1 MNATRLNI
9 MNDESSAIVLWFDS
23 ISKGDIGKAGGKGAN
38 LGEITSFGLPV
49 PPGFVVTAQ
58 AYELFLKE
66 ANIVVDMKDILKDLD
81 VDDTEALNKAA
92 TAIKGMIKNASIS
105 DEISGPIKEA
115 YEKMSKKTEKGI
127 ILAGTGEEG
136 EFVAVRSSATA
147 EDLPDASF
155 AGQQATF
162 LNIRGKKDL
171 VQAVK
176 DCWASLFEPRAIFYR
191 ERKGFEHEKVLMS
204 VIVQKM
210 VDSESAGVMFTSNPV
225 TNDESEIS
233 IEAAW
238 GLGEAV
244 VAGQVNPD
252 RYLID
257 KETLG
262 IKKKDVPRKDFMYIR
277 DISTGKTVKEKLTE
291 ETGSKQVLK
300 EEDVQ
305 ELARFGKTIEEHY
318 NWPQDIEWA
327 IEDDKIYIL
336 QTRAVT
342 TLGERGGDKVE
353 ERGSET
359 VQEAETSVSTPVSED
374 GPVIVEGFGASPGIG
389 AGKVVLVQDISQLSN
404 VEKGA
409 IMVTEMTTP
418 DMVPAMERAAAIVT
432 NSGGLTC
439 HAAIVSRELG
449 IPCIVGTSN
458 ATEVLKNGQ
467 QVTVNANDGKVYEGI
482 VKKMIEEEEAVS
494 EEEDD
499 EPVPETRTKIYMN
512 LGVPKRAEELAKLP
526 VDGIGLMREEF
537 IFASSIREHP
547 LAMIERGEE
556 QKFIDLLSDE
566 IAKVAR
572 AFSPRPVVL
581 RLSDFKTN
589 EYRALKG
596 GEKYEEKEENPMI
609 GWRGCSRYTTEEYG
623 PAFRLELKAVQKV
636 REDMGLKN
644 IIIML
649 PFVRTLDDVKKV
661 TALMEEEGLHRGPD
675 LKLWMMAEV
684 PSNVIL
690 ADKFAELVDGFSIG
704 SNDLTQ
710 TIMGADRDSELLQR
724 LGYFDERN
732 EAVMRSIARLIKVG
746 KEKGITVSICGQAP
760 SVYPEFTKFLV
771 EEGITSISV
780 NHDVV
785 KKVRRLVAKV
795 ESELRESIPKA
806 ESAQEEPISD
816 TAEAEEIV
824 PESEQKPSGEE
835 RETEKTE
842 EAPVESFEEESED
855 ENDEKEDSTNHS
867 EAESEYTEPE
877 EHSEGQQTL

>member
-1 MNATRLNI
+1 

>member
-1 MNATRLNI
+1 

-277 DISTGKTVKEKLTE
+277 DISTGKTVKENLTE

-300 EEDVQ
+300 EEDMQ

-353 ERGSET
+353 ERRSET

>member
-1 MNATRLNI
+1 MNATRLDI
-9 MNDESSAIVLWFDS
+9 MNDESSAVVLWFDS
-23 ISKGDIGKAGGKGAN
+23 ISKDDIGKAGGKGAN
-38 LGEITSFGLPV
+38 LGEMTSFGLPV

-81 VDDTEALNKAA
+81 VEDTDALNKAA
-92 TAIKGMIKNASIS
+92 EAIKGMIKKASIS
-105 DEISGPIKEA
+105 EEISGPIKEA
-115 YEKMSKKTEKGI
+115 YEKMSMKTEKGI
-127 ILAGTGEEG
+127 ILAGTGESG
-136 EFVAVRSSATA
+136 EFVAIRSSATA

-162 LNIRGKKDL
+162 LNIRGGKN
-171 VQAVK
+171 VIQAVK

-257 KETLG
+257 KETLS

-277 DISTGKTVKEKLTE
+277 DISTGKTVKEDLSE

-300 EEDVQ
+300 EEDMQ
-305 ELARFGKTIEEHY
+305 ELANLGKKIEEHY

-327 IEDDKIYIL
+327 VEDDKIYIL

-342 TLGERGGDKVE
+342 TLGERKEDKSE
-353 ERGSET
+353 EGE
-359 VQEAETSVSTPVSED
+359 QETSQPVSETS
-374 GPVIVEGFGASPGIG
+374 GSEPVNEEGRSIVEGFGASPGIG
-389 AGKVVLVQDISQLSN
+389 AGKVVLVHDISQLSK
-404 VEKGA
+404 VEKGD

-458 ATEVLKNGQ
+458 ATEVLKNEQ
-467 QVTVNANDGKVYEGI
+467 KVTVNANDGKVYEGI
-482 VKKMIEEEEAVS
+482 INSMLEEEKVAA
-494 EEEDD
+494 EEEDV

-512 LGVPKRAEELAKLP
+512 LGVPNRAEELAKLP

-556 QKFIDLLSDE
+556 QKFIDLLSE
-566 IAKVAR
+566 GISKVAR

-596 GEKYEEKEENPMI
+596 GEKYEKEEENPMI

-623 PAFRLELKAVQKV
+623 PAFRLELKAVKKV
-636 REDMGLKN
+636 RDEMGLKN

-649 PFVRTLDDVKKV
+649 PFVRILDDVKKV
-661 TALMEEEGLHRGPD
+661 TAIMEEEGLQRGPD

-785 KKVRRLVAKV
+785 KRVKRLVAEV
-795 ESELRESIPKA
+795 ESELSKTA
-806 ESAQEEPISD
+806 EQEPVSEVI
-816 TAEAEEIV
+816 EAEEII
-824 PESEQKPSGEE
+824 PEENQ
-835 RETEKTE
+835 
-842 EAPVESFEEESED
+842 EESEKGGESAEEEQEQVEEETE
-855 ENDEKEDSTNHS
+855 ENANQTDQETSDT
-867 EAESEYTEPE
+867 EAEEPD
-877 EHSEGQQTL
+877 EGQQTL

>member
-277 DISTGKTVKEKLTE
+277 DISTGKTVKENLTE

-300 EEDVQ
+300 EEDMQ

-353 ERGSET
+353 ERRSET

>member
-1 MNATRLNI
+1 
-9 MNDESSAIVLWFDS
+9 
-23 ISKGDIGKAGGKGAN
+23 
-38 LGEITSFGLPV
+38 
-49 PPGFVVTAQ
+49 
-58 AYELFLKE
+58 
-66 ANIVVDMKDILKDLD
+66 
-81 VDDTEALNKAA
+81 
-92 TAIKGMIKNASIS
+92 
-105 DEISGPIKEA
+105 
-115 YEKMSKKTEKGI
+115 
-127 ILAGTGEEG
+127 
-136 EFVAVRSSATA
+136 
-147 EDLPDASF
+147 
-155 AGQQATF
+155 
-162 LNIRGKKDL
+162 
-171 VQAVK
+171 
-176 DCWASLFEPRAIFYR
+176 
-191 ERKGFEHEKVLMS
+191 
-204 VIVQKM
+204 
-210 VDSESAGVMFTSNPV
+210 
-225 TNDESEIS
+225 
-233 IEAAW
+233 
-238 GLGEAV
+238 
-244 VAGQVNPD
+244 
-252 RYLID
+252 
-257 KETLG
+257 
-262 IKKKDVPRKDFMYIR
+262 
-277 DISTGKTVKEKLTE
+277 
-291 ETGSKQVLK
+291 
-300 EEDVQ
+300 
-305 ELARFGKTIEEHY
+305 
-318 NWPQDIEWA
+318 QDIEWA

-353 ERGSET
+353 ERRSET

>member
-162 LNIRGKKDL
+162 LNVRGKKDL

-277 DISTGKTVKEKLTE
+277 DISTGKTVKENLTE

-300 EEDVQ
+300 EEDMQ

-353 ERGSET
+353 ERRSET